1 MFSNYML
8 NKTSLQAKNIG
19 FAICSTCT
27 HIALTVGVLGGVQF
41 GLLLPMDPTA
51 HRCVWYWVRDATFP
65 RKQHLQVDGVDT
77 IML

>member
-51 HRCVWYWVRDATFP
+51 HRCVGTECV
-65 RKQHLQVDGVDT
+65 
-77 IML
+77 MLLSPENNTSK